1 MALWDE
7 TAALRDFD
15 PVAPQRVRSGN
26 RTSPSQCPLYPPKRT
41 NRRPVGM
48 SALCQK
54 RTNALQQKHVATR
67 RPVNW
72 LCLVQIDDLDPIAI
86 GVVKIGVP
94 AGERGVALV
103 GIFDEFDATRLH
115 DCERPIEFLRRYH
128 ESMMM
133 SVFAGIVRIDVMGD
147 LCQHEVAATAF
158 HERIALVRAQVPA
171 ADDFGIEPRGGDVIV
186 SEADTAGVASGASV
200 IAILQ
205 SGRLHAPCTRGEYYP
220 LIVRS

>member
-1 MALWDE
+1 MSAL
-7 TAALRDFD
+7 
-15 PVAPQRVRSGN
+15 
-26 RTSPSQCPLYPPKRT
+26 PPKADIERHD
-41 NRRPVGM
+41 RL
-48 SALCQK
+48 LCQK
-54 RTNALQQKHVATR
+54 RTNALQQKYVATR

-94 AGERGVALV
+94 AGERGMALV

-171 ADDFGIEPRGGDVIV
+171 ADDFGIELRGGDVIAYPD
-186 SEADTAGVASGASV
+186 SEMQDSDSPDRV
-200 IAILQ
+200 
-205 SGRLHAPCTRGEYYP
+205 
-220 LIVRS
+220 

>member
-1 MALWDE
+1 MSD
-7 TAALRDFD
+7 AAITLVD
-15 PVAPQRVRSGN
+15 VRVTPKADRVVGAS
-26 RTSPSQCPLYPPKRT
+26 RCPLCAKSGRMHCSKNT
-41 NRRPVGM
+41 LRHD
-48 SALCQK
+48 AL
-54 RTNALQQKHVATR
+54 LM
-67 RPVNW
+67 
-72 LCLVQIDDLDPIAI
+72 LCLVQIDDDPIAI

-94 AGERGVALV
+94 AGERGMALV

-171 ADDFGIEPRGGDVIV
+171 ADDFGIELRGGDVITYPD
-186 SEADTAGVASGASV
+186 SEMQDSDRPDRV
-200 IAILQ
+200 
-205 SGRLHAPCTRGEYYP
+205 
-220 LIVRS
+220 